1 MTTNTLRA
9 TTICTALVDYR
20 AELLRMS
27 NKYPQMFAANE
38 QVIKEIDDALL
49 SISGN
54 ITSVQ
59 IIPNTCNPNI

>member
-1 MTTNTLRA
+1 MTTNTLSA

-38 QVIKEIDDALL
+38 TVIKEIDDALL

-59 IIPNTCNPNI
+59 IIPNTCNLNI

>member
-1 MTTNTLRA
+1 VNILSA
-9 TTICTALVDYR
+9 TTIWIALVDYR

-38 QVIKEIDDALL
+38 TVIKEIDDALL

-59 IIPNTCNPNI
+59 IIPNTCNLNI